1 MIGAGAKLN
10 IIKNLMEAPQYQ
22 EYLGLE
28 KFEDYISLPQKFAC
42 DDLEATEKMVASQL
56 MKSTSK
62 IFLMGMGHVK
72 SGLIHRLSKYRNAV
86 FLDVGASIDALA
98 GIIDVDRPYAG
109 DWTNYQ
115 IDDVQLYKGIDFL
128 AYEGKGKHLVLE
140 RIMMI
145 TFNNLGNLGR
155 LANQMFQYASLKGIA
170 RNRGFDFMIPPKR
183 RSTRDLLVRQDG
195 TNIYDIF
202 DLSDNNYGL
211 QVNQVCMERMH
222 TFDEELFNN
231 CPDNVDLLGYYQT
244 HKYFQHIESEIRSD
258 FKFQTDLF
266 ETCSDFMKD
275 NFVYRDVISL
285 HVRRGDYVSNPNH
298 PLQTVE
304 YYQRA
309 LEMLPN
315 LDVIV
320 FSDDPDWC
328 NSQEIFQPDRFSISE
343 SKRLMLIYV

>member
-1 MIGAGAKLN
+1 MYLDQYKIEGTINNDQNPCFHDETTYPKFQEELEEFKHLLIELVYLNEPKTFYKFGDGDYYFLNKIPTGSATPGRRALSKSYDEINHDAFVKGAQECDYYTCEIYPENRVNFIDVIQRRIDYPAEFGYGLVANKWLLKTFAGQIGLIGAGAKLN

-56 MKSTSK
+56 MKSTSN

-140 RIMMI
+140 R
-145 TFNNLGNLGR
+145 
-155 LANQMFQYASLKGIA
+155 
-170 RNRGFDFMIPPKR
+170 
-183 RSTRDLLVRQDG
+183 
-195 TNIYDIF
+195 
-202 DLSDNNYGL
+202 
-211 QVNQVCMERMH
+211 
-222 TFDEELFNN
+222 EL
-231 CPDNVDLLGYYQT
+231 
-244 HKYFQHIESEIRSD
+244 
-258 FKFQTDLF
+258 
-266 ETCSDFMKD
+266 
-275 NFVYRDVISL
+275 
-285 HVRRGDYVSNPNH
+285 
-298 PLQTVE
+298 
-304 YYQRA
+304 
-309 LEMLPN
+309 
-315 LDVIV
+315 
-320 FSDDPDWC
+320 
-328 NSQEIFQPDRFSISE
+328 
-343 SKRLMLIYV
+343 